1 MTLDHKDKQM
11 CYMVHISTD
20 SSTDLTDRNTELVR
34 FEKVTNPESDPCLSV
49 LEFPN
54 KWEVG
59 SKTGC
64 GCTFR
69 HLYVE
74 SVELGFS
81 KPEDWY
87 QEEKDEL
94 DATRQLYQALNDLL
108 ESGCQVDL
116 VDRWEEAAPDDIT
129 TIKVSLDEVSEEA
142 FRMFEGHKF
151 KLKKTKIQPHR

>member
-1 MTLDHKDKQM
+1 
-11 CYMVHISTD
+11 MVYISTD
-20 SSTDLTDRNTELVR
+20 SPTDLTGRNTELVR
-34 FEKVTNPESDPCLSV
+34 FEKVTNLESDPCLSV

-59 SKTGC
+59 SKAGC

-69 HLYVE
+69 HLYIE

-81 KPEDWY
+81 EPEDWY

-94 DATRQLYQALNDLL
+94 DATRQLYKALNDIL
-108 ESGCQVDL
+108 ESGHQLDL
-116 VDRWEEAAPDDIT
+116 VDRWEGAEPDDIT
-129 TIKVSLDEVSEEA
+129 TVEVSLDEVSEAA

-151 KLKKTKIQPHR
+151 KLKKAKIQPHR